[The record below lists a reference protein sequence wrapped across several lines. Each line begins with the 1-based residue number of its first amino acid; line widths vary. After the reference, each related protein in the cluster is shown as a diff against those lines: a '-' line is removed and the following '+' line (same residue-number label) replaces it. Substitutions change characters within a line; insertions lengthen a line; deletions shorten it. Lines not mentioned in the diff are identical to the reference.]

1 MEYQKVINLFDN
13 ANTQPSKFEGK
24 LGWNEWL
31 CMLNI
36 HDPYILGK
44 ETKII
49 AGADAAIRQADVRNE
64 QVTFKKFT
72 PFTGYMQPCRHIS

>member
-1 MEYQKVINLFDN
+1 
-13 ANTQPSKFEGK
+13 
-24 LGWNEWL
+24 
-31 CMLNI
+31 MLNI